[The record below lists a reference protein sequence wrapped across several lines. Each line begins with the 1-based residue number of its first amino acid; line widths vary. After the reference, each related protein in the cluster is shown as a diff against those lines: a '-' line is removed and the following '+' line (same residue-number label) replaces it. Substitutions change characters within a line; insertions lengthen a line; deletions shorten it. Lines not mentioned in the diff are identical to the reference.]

1 MGYTNY
7 HYQKENFN
15 DHEWKYIQDQKKKI
29 MQHLNYIEIEEDT
42 SENDTISL
50 NGVGEKSHETFTICK
65 ERRGLHSWE
74 KEEDGAFS
82 FCKTNRKPYDKIV
95 WNILLVAY
103 ESAPHKIR
111 IENDNGE
118 RHGSYT
124 PVGQHFNYIKI
135 TVKE

>member
-7 HYQKENFN
+7 HYQKESFT
-15 DHEWKYIQDQKKKI
+15 DGEWQNIQRYKKKI
-29 MQHLNYIEIEEDT
+29 IQHFNYIEIEEDT
-42 SENDTISL
+42 SDDGIISL
-50 NGVGEKSHETFTICK
+50 NGVGEKSHETFTISK
-65 ERRGLHSWE
+65 ERRGLHSWVN
-74 KEEDGAFS
+74 EEDGAFS

-124 PVGQHFNYIKI
+124 PVGQHFDYIEI
-135 TVKE
+135 IAKE